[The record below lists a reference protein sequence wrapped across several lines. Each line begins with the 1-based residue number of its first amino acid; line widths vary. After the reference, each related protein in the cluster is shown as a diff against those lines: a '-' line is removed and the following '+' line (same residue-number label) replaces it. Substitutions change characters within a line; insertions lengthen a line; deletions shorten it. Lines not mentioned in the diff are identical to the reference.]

1 MWPLQ
6 RLTGGPNLIPETGG
20 RMDAINPQ
28 GLVLLGCGKM
38 GSALLEGWLRQGLLP
53 GATWVVDPFPSAWV
67 QGLAGQGLHLNQA
80 LPDAPA
86 VVLIAVKPQMMADA
100 LPTMAGYGATSLFV
114 TIAAGTKIS
123 TYEQV
128 LGNGAR
134 VVRAMPNIP
143 AAVGRGVTAIV
154 GNAGAT
160 AEDMDMAEALL
171 AAVGQV
177 VRLDGEHQMDAVTAV
192 SGSGPGYV
200 FHLVEALA
208 AAGVAE
214 GLPADLSMALAR
226 ATLSGAGEM
235 LRLSPLSAAEL
246 RESVTSQKGTTAAG
260 LAVLMNDIHGF
271 PALMRAAVKAAADRG
286 RELGA

>member
-1 MWPLQ
+1 MMFQ
-6 RLTGGPNLIPETGG
+6 DVNR
-20 RMDAINPQ
+20 R

-38 GSALLEGWLRQGLLP
+38 GSAMLQGWLKQGLAP
-53 GATWVVDPFPSAWV
+53 ASAWVVDPHPSAWV
-67 QGLAGQGLHLNQA
+67 QGLVAQGLHLNEA
-80 LPDAPA
+80 LPAAPA
-86 VVLIAVKPQMMADA
+86 VVLIAVKPQMMADT

-114 TIAAGTKIS
+114 TIAAGTMMS

-128 LGNGAR
+128 LGKGRR

-143 AAVGRGVTAIV
+143 AAVGRGVTAII
-154 GNAGAT
+154 GNQAAT
-160 AEDMDMAEALL
+160 PADMDMAETLL

-177 VRLDGEHQMDAVTAV
+177 VRLEGEHQMDAVTAV

-235 LRLSPLSAAEL
+235 LLQSPLSAAEL

-260 LAVLMNDIHGF
+260 LAVLMHETNGLT
-271 PALMRAAVKAAADRG
+271 ALMRAAVKAAADRG
-286 RELGA
+286 RELGK